1 MQLIDHT
8 VRLGAAS
15 VLALFLAGYVSTAHV
30 EANEVQDISKVNSAI
45 RIDANEHV
53 GDVSSVNGSIRIK
66 EGAKASDV
74 DTVNGGIDIE
84 DGAQIRT
91 AGTVNGGIS
100 VGESVTVKGSL
111 ETVNGG
117 INVGEG
123 SEVTDTVS
131 TVNGTIRLRNVHV
144 GEDVKTANGDIEIK
158 DGSVI
163 DGDVIIKANSSWLSR
178 VLSMNSKTSDLVI
191 DETSQVK
198 GDIHLYKEV
207 NLRIEDGAKVGE
219 IIEHY

>member
-1 MQLIDHT
+1 MQTVDHT

-30 EANEVQDISKVNSAI
+30 QANEVQDISKVNSAI

-53 GDVSSVNGSIRIK
+53 GDVSSVNGGIRIRS
-66 EGAKASDV
+66 GAKAADV
-74 DTVNGGIDIE
+74 DTVNGGIEIE
-84 DGAQIRT
+84 DGATIHT

-100 VGESVTVKGSL
+100 VGENVNVGGSL

-117 INVGEG
+117 ISVGEG
-123 SEVTDTVS
+123 SDVGDTVS
-131 TVNGTIRLRNVHV
+131 TVNGTIRLSHVHV

-163 DGDVIIKANSSWLSR
+163 DGDVIIRASSSWLSR
-178 VLSMNSKTSDLVI
+178 VLSINTKTSDLLI

-207 NLRIEDGAKVGE
+207 NLRIKEGAKVGR
-219 IIEHY
+219 IIEHF